1 MNRNC
6 IHIAPLLVSILIVL
20 LLSGCSSESS
30 DSEWREDASKGRDL
44 YLMLYPQLYEDI
56 TPSDS
61 HRALPLGFVSYDDLS
76 PRMADDAMQV
86 HCFMTHA
93 ADVDFQG
100 DFSHVGSS
108 SWFSKIPLDD
118 GTYQVYGFMPS
129 TKLTNVKIFPQTNY
143 ETGARIIAS
152 GFPALTDADPCV
164 IVGVKGASGNSSPIA
179 GMDMQLGTFSYN
191 AGNEGDHLYVLLD
204 HLYAAL
210 HLRFNINS
218 DYSKLRTIKLT
229 RLSLTAQSVKTVDVI
244 ATLTA
249 GSADPLQVAIT
260 NHVIG
265 MGDEIVLFNG
275 TGAKEKQLYPTT
287 TLDFLACVAPDAN
300 RTFVMKTTYN
310 VYDRQG
316 NLIRENRTVENTLNI
331 SESTM
336 LARGKKLIFNLTVN
350 PTYIYV
356 LSDPDLS
363 DPDWDKPDVTVN
375 P

>member
-1 MNRNC
+1 MT
-6 IHIAPLLVSILIVL
+6 VL
-20 LLSGCSSESS
+20 LTILVAALVASCSS
-30 DSEWREDASKGRDL
+30 DSSDGGRKDGSRTVRDV
-44 YLMLYPQLYEDI
+44 YLMLYPQTYDDV
-56 TPSDS
+56 TPTVS
-61 HRALPLGFVSYDDLS
+61 HRALPTGFVSYDELS
-76 PRMADDAMQV
+76 PRMSDADTKI
-86 HCFMTHA
+86 HCFMTHGTN
-93 ADVDFQG
+93 VDFQG
-100 DFSHVGSS
+100 DFSYKGES

-118 GTYQVYGFMPS
+118 GTYQVFGFMPS
-129 TKLTNVKIFPQTNY
+129 AELGKVSIAPQTNY
-143 ETGARIIAS
+143 QTGAVITAT
-152 GFPALTDADPCV
+152 GLPVLTVTDPCV
-164 IVGVKGASGNSSPIA
+164 IVGVKGAGNNVTPIA
-179 GMDMQLGTFSYN
+179 NMNMQLGAFSYN